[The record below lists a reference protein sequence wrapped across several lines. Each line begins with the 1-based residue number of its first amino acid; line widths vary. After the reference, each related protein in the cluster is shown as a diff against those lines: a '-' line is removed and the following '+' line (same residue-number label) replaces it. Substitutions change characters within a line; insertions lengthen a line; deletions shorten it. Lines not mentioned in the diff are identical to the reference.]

1 MTASESRTSH
11 NLIRLGFLLFLLGLL
26 TGFAIPLLE
35 NPRMGLSSH
44 LEGVLNGIFLIALG
58 LVWSRLR
65 LGRRGR
71 RVTAGLALYGT
82 FANWATTLLAA
93 AWGAGHG
100 SMPIAAG
107 GHQGAAWQEGLVMFL
122 LLSLSVSMIA
132 VCGSVLWGLRGR
144 RTEPGAAAAAI
155 EPAPAAS
162 PGA

>member
-1 MTASESRTSH
+1 MTASESSTSH

-26 TGFAIPLLE
+26 TGFAIPMLA

-44 LEGVLNGIFLIALG
+44 LEGVLNGMFLIALG

-65 LGRRGR
+65 LGPRGR
-71 RVTAGLALYGT
+71 RITVGLALYGT

-100 SMPIAAG
+100 SMPIAGG

-122 LLSLSVSMIA
+122 LMSLSAAMIA
-132 VCGSVLWGLRGR
+132 VCISVLWGLRGR
-144 RTEPGAAAAAI
+144 RAEGSRAAEAIAA
-155 EPAPAAS
+155 APAAG